1 MKKQL
6 LVLLSLLT
14 LAFLQGQSQTLVF
27 NDFDGKPFSIDKV
40 NLSGGGGYDQGVSTK
55 TARNEY
61 HEAAPSSGEVISSI
75 YNEKHSSEYNKAIAA
90 WNIRDWDKVIKH
102 FKESQAYLKNTKSY
116 ESWIKL
122 AKGLKEWDKGVE
134 AQNKGLHDKA
144 IGHYIDA
151 LKFITD
157 TADVK
162 ILKDNISN
170 CYWAEG
176 LIEAKAKHWD
186 AAIAKY
192 KEALK
197 YNPDNQAIKENI
209 IYCSLQRTKEL
220 ADKFMKER
228 NWVEA
233 GVYYNILLKN
243 FDDRSYQ
250 SEYSRCLTEISAI
263 NKHGLFNSRL
273 KEEKQKL
280 PFINNEWG
288 D

>member
-6 LVLLSLLT
+6 LILLSLLT
-14 LAFLQGQSQTLVF
+14 ITFLQVKSQTSF
-27 NDFDGKPFSIDKV
+27 TSGDGSMTVTIDKP

-90 WNIRDWDKVIKH
+90 WNVRDWDKVIKH

-134 AQNKGLHDKA
+134 AQNKGMYDKA
-144 IGHYIDA
+144 IGYYIDA

-176 LIEAKAKHWD
+176 VIEAKAKHWD

-209 IYCSLQRTKEL
+209 IYCSLQKTKEL
-220 ADKFMKER
+220 AENFMKEE

-243 FDDRSYQ
+243 FEDHSYQ
-250 SEYSRCLTEISAI
+250 SEYSKCLSEISAM
-263 NKHGLFNSRL
+263 NQNGLFNTRL
-273 KEEKQKL
+273 SEEKQKL
-280 PFINNEWG
+280 PFINSEWG
-288 D
+288 N